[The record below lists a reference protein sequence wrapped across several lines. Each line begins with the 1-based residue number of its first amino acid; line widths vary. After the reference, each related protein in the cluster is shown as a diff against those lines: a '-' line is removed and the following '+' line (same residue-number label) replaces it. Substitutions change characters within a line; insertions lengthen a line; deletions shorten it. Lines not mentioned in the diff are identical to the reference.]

1 MCAET
6 PFEGYIGIAVVL
18 QAVMLESEA
27 PSSSPT
33 SAEEALPPFKPAL
46 THQQV
51 LGVTRGASMEEVASR

>member
-33 SAEEALPPFKPAL
+33 SAEEALPPFKPV
-46 THQQV
+46 THHQV